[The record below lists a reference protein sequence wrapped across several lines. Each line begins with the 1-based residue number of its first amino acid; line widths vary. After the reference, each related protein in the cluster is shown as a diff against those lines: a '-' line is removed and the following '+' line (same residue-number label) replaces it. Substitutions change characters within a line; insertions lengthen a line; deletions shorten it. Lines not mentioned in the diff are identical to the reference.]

1 MRSPPNAPAPRPPA
15 RAVLLAGL
23 TAAAAAGLGGCS
35 AYRSP
40 TFEAVG
46 VREVERTD
54 EHAVLVFTIQATNP
68 NREPMPL
75 RRADYTVRLGEDAV
89 FTGTRSPE
97 STVNTFGTHRFELP
111 AVVPAEVA
119 ARTGEVPY
127 SIRGTVI
134 YRRPGALADVLFDA
148 SISVPEAALDLSG
161 TVNLGG

>member
-1 MRSPPNAPAPRPPA
+1 MRSAPKRSAPTFLT
-15 RAVLLAGL
+15 LLAAGSAVGL
-23 TAAAAAGLGGCS
+23 AGCS
-35 AYRSP
+35 SYRSP

-54 EHAVLVFTIQATNP
+54 EHAVLVFTVKATNP

-75 RRADYTVRLGEDAV
+75 RRADYTVRFGEDAV

-97 STVNTFGTHRFELP
+97 STINTFGTHTFDLP
-111 AVVPAEVA
+111 AVIPAEMA
-119 ARTGEVPY
+119 GRAGAIPY

-148 SISVPEAALDLSG
+148 SISVPEATLDLSG
-161 TVNLGG
+161 DVNLGG